1 MARSQNINWE
11 LPKLDL
17 SVDRYSAFLAWF
29 DRWTDYA
36 TVAKLKDEDAE
47 YRCSMLRY
55 NFTEE
60 TRKIYNTLGLTEAE
74 AKDDKVI
81 IEKLKTFAR
90 VFNSRNQKV
99 STISLQNLKCC
110 ARTVTF
116 VIIVKMGYYEIG

>member
-17 SVDRYSAFLAWF
+17 SVDRYSAFLAI
-29 DRWTDYA
+29 RDYA

-55 NFTEE
+55 TFTEE

-81 IEKLKTFAR
+81 IEKLKTFAKGFQLKEPEG
-90 VFNSRNQKV
+90 FNDFLTELVLCKNCNFCDNCKDG
-99 STISLQNLKCC
+99 LL
-110 ARTVTF
+110 
-116 VIIVKMGYYEIG
+116 